1 MCRLLKKKFNLD
13 TNLSSKIGNAV
24 WNKMKSK
31 DVRDALNIAKLAKS
45 HSDVEWWV
53 NVHAKYSKDVKGLKE
68 VTVEGI

>member
-1 MCRLLKKKFNLD
+1 
-13 TNLSSKIGNAV
+13 
-24 WNKMKSK
+24 MKSK